1 MKKIMV
7 CVVPFV
13 LAFACLPAFAQSTNA
28 GDIRGTVT
36 DPSGA
41 VVPGV
46 SVTVTNVDTGVSKV
60 FTSNG
65 AGLYDT
71 DSIVTGNYT
80 VTFAKDGFQK
90 LVRGPI
96 TLQVGFTTVNGEL
109 KLGSSSESVTVEADV
124 ALLQTETSEQSTT
137 FTAKSLVELPQV
149 TQDWQNF
156 TILLPGAAGCSN
168 NNDGA
173 CSQSQNNPGQTV
185 AVNGNLP
192 YSNILADG
200 ASTTLSHS
208 QNANP
213 STFENVAELQVNTS
227 SFSAQYGIGGIIFN
241 QVTKSGTSK
250 FHGTGYDF
258 FQNDALTAY
267 PYEFGLTKKQAGPIP
282 FLRYN
287 NFGGAI
293 GGPILKKKMF
303 FYFNYDQIV
312 NHNNSNGYDTLP
324 TDANISGDFTGINTL
339 YDPTTQTI
347 AFDAL
352 GNPYPVRK
360 SFASE
365 YGNGNKIPTNLFDP
379 VAAKFQQM
387 FFPTTANHPS
397 FLTPIP
403 GGQSIGG
410 EGQPNNNWHYNQL
423 VGYPAKRYFGRLDW
437 DVRPNNRITMSDTQA
452 DFTYPGLSSIANC
465 PVGCQNG
472 YVDNNNAQIT
482 DVWNISST
490 MVNEFRIGYTNQMN
504 YFTDSSLSKGYA
516 AQLGWQFAKVDDFP
530 GFETTGTFPYSWLTP
545 GTNSIYKEHVFD
557 YSDVVTMIRGKHIL
571 HFGGELLAYRDNST
585 NWGNKTAGNMQYSG
599 QYTKQ
604 WTTDPAVCG
613 ASAKGAA
620 CTVPGTGFE
629 YADFLLGYINNWGA
643 NVSPEYGARLKSP
656 QIFVQ
661 DDFKIRP
668 NLTLNLGLRYQINHG
683 WNEVHGN
690 IASFDPTVINPATN
704 TPGAYWFASTHANGR
719 TALEANVFNT
729 VLPRVGFSWAMR
741 PNTTIRGGFG
751 LYAYNW
757 SLDTYGHG
765 MGSSFGSSGNYTD
778 PTNGIYPG
786 AILSGNGDSIKASSF
801 YNGAPQDS
809 GSALPYTA
817 GSQDP
822 TRFNGSGVDFQL
834 YHAKVPKIYQ
844 WNFGAERQLGRDFM
858 AQLAYVGSH
867 GYNLAFPVDINQV
880 PQSKWALNDSQFRP
894 YANYQSIYAGGNAG
908 TMNAISNYHSLQASI
923 TKRMT
928 HGLSLSFNYTWAHF
942 LDDMDSSGWGS
953 RMGTQPYQNSY
964 DPGAN
969 YSNSNFDV
977 RHAFKGYAV
986 YQLPFGKGKQFLS
999 GSQWLD
1005 EAVGGWQVSGTV
1017 VLQTGQPF
1025 SVYGDQA
1032 NYSLAGDVFPNRNP
1046 GVSLYASNKGVNGW
1060 FNPGAF
1066 LKPGDGTWG
1075 NVRRNSLYGPGINV
1089 FNMSAAKTFGLPWE
1103 DVKIEFRADASN
1115 VFNHP
1120 SFANPGGVH
1129 LGSCNNCAAVSG
1141 GQPYTSTDV
1150 ISNVNVG
1157 GRNMQL
1163 MLRVSF

>member
-1 MKKIMV
+1 MTNLQRW
-7 CVVPFV
+7 V
-13 LAFACLPAFAQSTNA
+13 LPLLLIFGSGACFGQSINA

-36 DPSGA
+36 DSTGA
-41 VVPGV
+41 LIPG
-46 SVTVTNVDTGVSKV
+46 VTVTVVNVDTGVSKT
-60 FTSNG
+60 FTTNQS
-65 AGLYDT
+65 GLYDT
-71 DSIVTGNYT
+71 DSIVTGSYT

-96 TLQVGFTTVNGEL
+96 TLQLGFTTVNGEL
-109 KLGSSSESVTVEADV
+109 KVGAMTEEVTVTSDV

-137 FTAKSLVELPQV
+137 LTAKSMVELPQV

-156 TILLPGAAGCSN
+156 TILLPGASGCSN

-173 CSQSQNNPGQTV
+173 CSQGTNNPGQVV

-241 QVTKSGTSK
+241 QVTKSGTSR
-250 FHGTGYDF
+250 FHGTAYDF
-258 FQNDALTAY
+258 FQNDTLTAY

-287 NFGGAI
+287 NFGGSI
-293 GGPILKKKMF
+293 GGPILKNKKMF
-303 FYFNYDQIV
+303 FYFNYDQVV
-312 NHNNSNGYDTLP
+312 NHGNSHGYNTLP
-324 TDANISGDFTGINTL
+324 TDANINGDFTGINAL
-339 YDPTTQTI
+339 FDPTTQTV
-347 AFDAL
+347 AFDAQ
-352 GNPYPVRK
+352 GNPYPVRQ

-365 YGNGNKIPTNLFDP
+365 YGNGNKIPAALIDK
-379 VAAKFQQM
+379 VAAAFQQK
-387 FFPTTANHPS
+387 FFPTTATHPS
-397 FLTPIP
+397 FLTAIP
-403 GGQSIGG
+403 GGQFIGG
-410 EGQPNNNWHYNQL
+410 EGEPHNYWHYNQL
-423 VGYPAKRYFGRLDW
+423 VSYPAKRYFGRLDW
-437 DVRPNNRITMSDTQA
+437 DVTSKNRITVSDTQA
-452 DFTYPGLSSIANC
+452 DYTYPGLSSIANC

-472 YVDNNNAQIT
+472 NVDNNNAQIT

-490 MVNEFRIGYTNQMN
+490 TVNEFRVGYTNQMN

-530 GFETTGTFPYSWLTP
+530 GFETTGTYPYSWLTP
-545 GTNSIYKEHVFD
+545 GSNSVYKEHVFD
-557 YSDVVTMIRGKHIL
+557 YSDVLTMIRGKHIL

-585 NWGNKTAGNMQYSG
+585 AWGNKTAGNMQYSG

-629 YADFLLGYINNWGA
+629 YADFLLGYINNWQA
-643 NVSPEYGARLKSP
+643 NQSPAYGARLKSP
-656 QIFVQ
+656 QMFVQ

-668 NLTLNLGLRYQINHG
+668 NLTINLGLRYQINHG

-719 TALEANVFNT
+719 TALEANAYNI

-786 AILSGNGDSIKASSF
+786 AILSGNGDSIRASSF
-801 YNGAPQDS
+801 YNGPPQDS

-822 TRFNGSGVDFQL
+822 TRFNGSGVVYQL

-844 WNFGAERQLGRDFM
+844 WNFGVERQLGTDFM
-858 AQLAYVGSH
+858 AQLAYVASH
-867 GYNLAFPVDINQV
+867 GFNLAFPVDLNQV
-880 PQSKWALNDSQFRP
+880 PQSKWAPNDSQFRP
-894 YANYQSIYAGGNAG
+894 YPNYQSISGGGNAG

-928 HGLSLSFNYTWAHF
+928 RGLSLSFNYVWSHF
-942 LDDMDSSGWGS
+942 LDDLDSSGWGS
-953 RMGTQPYQNSY
+953 RGGTQPYQNAY
-964 DPGAN
+964 NPAAN

-977 RHAFKGYAV
+977 RQAFKGYVV
-986 YQLPFGKGKQFLS
+986 YQLPFGRGKQFLS
-999 GSQWLD
+999 GSRWLD

-1017 VLQTGQPF
+1017 VRQSGQPF

-1032 NYSLAGDVFPNRNP
+1032 NYSLAGSTFPNWNP
-1046 GVSLYASNKGVNGW
+1046 GVSWKPAHQGINQW
-1060 FNPGAF
+1060 FNSSAF
-1066 LKPGDGTWG
+1066 IKAPDGTLG
-1075 NVRRNSLYGPGINV
+1075 NVRRNSLYGPHLNV
-1089 FNMSAAKTFGLPWE
+1089 FNMSAAKSFGLPWE

-1120 SFANPGGVH
+1120 SFSNPGGVN
-1129 LGSCNNCAAVSG
+1129 LGGSSG
-1141 GQPYTSTDV
+1141 PGTPYTSADS
-1150 ISNVNVG
+1150 ISSVNVG
-1157 GRNMQL
+1157 GRNLQL
-1163 MLRVSF
+1163 GLRVSF

>member
-1 MKKIMV
+1 MKRMAPWILPLL
-7 CVVPFV
+7 VVFSSV
-13 LAFACLPAFAQSTNA
+13 ASLAQSTNA

-36 DPSGA
+36 DTSGA

-46 SVTVTNVDTGVSKV
+46 AVTVTNINTGVTKTFVTNDS
-60 FTSNG
+60 G
-65 AGLYDT
+65 IYDS
-71 DSIVTGNYT
+71 DSIVTGEYT
-80 VTFAKDGFQK
+80 VTFSKEGFQK
-90 LVRGPI
+90 LVRGPV
-96 TLQVGFTTVNGEL
+96 TVQVGFMTVNGEL
-109 KLGSSSESVTVEADV
+109 KVGSSAESVTVEADV
-124 ALLQTETSEQSTT
+124 PLLQTETSDQNTT
-137 FTAKSLVELPQV
+137 FTAKTMVELPQV
-149 TQDWQNF
+149 TQDWENF

-168 NNDGA
+168 NNDGS
-173 CSQSQNNPGQTV
+173 CSQGTNNPGQVV

-192 YSNILADG
+192 YSNIIADG

-241 QVTKSGTSK
+241 QVTKGGTNK
-250 FHGTGYDF
+250 FHGTAYDF

-293 GGPILKKKMF
+293 GGPILKNKMF

-312 NHNNSNGYDTLP
+312 NHGNSNGYDTLP
-324 TDANISGDFTGINTL
+324 TDGNIAGDFTGINTL
-339 YDPTTQTI
+339 FDPTTQTI

-352 GNPYPVRK
+352 GNPYPVRQ

-365 YGNGNKIPTNLFDP
+365 YGSGNKIPTTLFDP

-437 DVRPNNRITMSDTQA
+437 DVTSNNRITMSDTQA

-465 PVGCQNG
+465 PVNCQNG

-482 DVWNISST
+482 DVWNVSST
-490 MVNEFRIGYTNQMN
+490 IVNEFRVGYTNQMN

-516 AQLGWQFAKVDDFP
+516 AQLGWQFGKLDDFP
-530 GFETTGTFPYSWLTP
+530 GFETTGTYPYSWLTP
-545 GTNSIYKEHVFD
+545 GTNSVYKEHVFD

-585 NWGNKTAGNMQYSG
+585 AWGNKSAGNMQYSG

-629 YADFLLGYINNWGA
+629 YADFLLGYINQWSA
-643 NVSPEYGARLKSP
+643 NISPEYGARLKSP
-656 QIFVQ
+656 QFFVQ
-661 DDFKIRP
+661 DDFKLRP
-668 NLTLNLGLRYQINHG
+668 NLTINLGLRWQINHG

-690 IASFDPTVINPATN
+690 ITDFDPTINNPATN
-704 TPGAYWFASTHANGR
+704 TPGAAWFGSTHANGR
-719 TALEANVFNT
+719 TALEANVYKTF
-729 VLPRVGFSWAMR
+729 LPRIGFSWAMR
-741 PNTTIRGGFG
+741 PNMTVRGGFG

-757 SLDTYGHG
+757 SLDTYGTG
-765 MGSSFGSSGNYTD
+765 MGGSFGASGNYTD
-778 PTNGIYPG
+778 PSNGITP
-786 AILSGNGDSIKASSF
+786 AALLSGNGNIITPVTGGVSAS
-801 YNGAPQDS
+801 P
-809 GSALPYTA
+809 LPFTTA
-817 GSQDP
+817 SQDP
-822 TRFNGSGVDFQL
+822 TRFNGGSTNYQA
-834 YHAKVPKIYQ
+834 YHTPVPKIYQ
-844 WNFGAERQLGRDFM
+844 WNFSVQRSLNTDTVVEA
-858 AQLAYVGSH
+858 AYVGSH
-867 GYNLAFPVDINQV
+867 GFNLAFPVDINQV
-880 PQSKWALNDSQFRP
+880 HQSNWSPNDSQFRP
-894 YANYQSIYAGGNAG
+894 YPNFQGIQGASNQ
-908 TMNAISNYHSLQASI
+908 TNAISNYHSLQASI

-928 HGLSLSFNYTWAHF
+928 RGLSLSFNYTWSHF

-953 RMGTQPYQNSY
+953 RAGTQPFQNSY
-964 DPGAN
+964 DPAAN

-977 RHAFKGYAV
+977 RHAFKGYVV

-999 GSQWLD
+999 GSRWLD

-1032 NYSLAGDVFPNRNP
+1032 NYSLAGSTFPDRNP
-1046 GVSLYASNKGVNGW
+1046 GVRLYASNKGVNGW

-1066 LKPGDGTWG
+1066 LKPADGTWG
-1075 NVRRNSLYGPGINV
+1075 HVRRNSLYGPGMNL
-1089 FNMSAAKTFGLPWE
+1089 FDMSAAKSFGLPWE

-1120 SFANPGGVH
+1120 SFQNPGGVH
-1129 LGSCNNCAAVSG
+1129 LGSCKNCPSVQP
-1141 GQPYTSTDV
+1141 GQPYTSTDT

-1157 GRNMQL
+1157 GRNLQL